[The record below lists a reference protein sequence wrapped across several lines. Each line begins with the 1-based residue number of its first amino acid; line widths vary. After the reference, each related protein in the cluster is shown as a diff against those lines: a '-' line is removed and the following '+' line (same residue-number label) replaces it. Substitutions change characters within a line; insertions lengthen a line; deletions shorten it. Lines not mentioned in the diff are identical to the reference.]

1 MDGEHN
7 RKLTT
12 IVAADVAGYSRLTA
26 ADEEGTLAAL
36 RAHRS
41 ELVDPMIADCRGR
54 IANTAGDSLLI
65 EFPSVADAVR
75 CAVGLQRGMTA
86 RNEAVAQDR
95 QVAFRIGV
103 NLGDVIQQGDD
114 LMGDGVNIAAR
125 LEAISPPGCICVS
138 EAVKDSL
145 GQQADIRFEDLGPQR
160 LKNIA
165 KPVRAY
171 LVTGIAD
178 DDLGGQAGYRLSD
191 QSTVRYLS
199 SNDGVSIAY
208 ADVGKGPPLVFGACW
223 MTHLEKDWESPM
235 MRHFLSHLS
244 KSYRLIRYDQ
254 RGNGMS
260 DWDDVEI
267 AFERMVDDLDCVI
280 DRYDYERVAI
290 FGASQAASVAVAYA
304 VRRPEKVSHLVLHGG
319 YARGRCRRGNAE
331 SAAESEALVTLIR
344 RGWGADNPAFRQTMT
359 SLFMPDASR
368 EEAIWFNDFQKDCGP
383 AENMARFREMFD
395 AMDVSELLGRV
406 RVPTLVLHCSEDAIA
421 PLSEGKFLASRIP
434 GAQFV
439 MLKSNNHMIFE
450 NEPDFPKFLQSI
462 RDFVT

>member
-1 MDGEHN
+1 LDGEHN

-165 KPVRAY
+165 KPVRA
-171 LVTGIAD
+171 
-178 DDLGGQAGYRLSD
+178 
-191 QSTVRYLS
+191 
-199 SNDGVSIAY
+199 
-208 ADVGKGPPLVFGACW
+208 
-223 MTHLEKDWESPM
+223 
-235 MRHFLSHLS
+235 
-244 KSYRLIRYDQ
+244 
-254 RGNGMS
+254 
-260 DWDDVEI
+260 
-267 AFERMVDDLDCVI
+267 
-280 DRYDYERVAI
+280 
-290 FGASQAASVAVAYA
+290 
-304 VRRPEKVSHLVLHGG
+304 
-319 YARGRCRRGNAE
+319 
-331 SAAESEALVTLIR
+331 
-344 RGWGADNPAFRQTMT
+344 
-359 SLFMPDASR
+359 
-368 EEAIWFNDFQKDCGP
+368 
-383 AENMARFREMFD
+383 
-395 AMDVSELLGRV
+395 
-406 RVPTLVLHCSEDAIA
+406 
-421 PLSEGKFLASRIP
+421 
-434 GAQFV
+434 
-439 MLKSNNHMIFE
+439 
-450 NEPDFPKFLQSI
+450 
-462 RDFVT
+462 